1 MESNNA
7 PRVNASLL
15 YGIVADTMPME
26 GRDFTLTVDNS
37 GERAS
42 VSIKALTD
50 IGRAFAPLL
59 ADRLAK
65 PLTAEGV
72 AVYGDGTQTREI
84 VTIRGIQA
92 KVREDA
98 AVARKAKIE
107 SARAYEATKR
117 AALESAAKER
127 AAAQGEKAPES
138 PDERKAK
145 HELDMATEAL
155 RRLTLV
161 DERIEQVRAWVD
173 ERARSAAEKDREQG
187 REWAVDMDAPL
198 TTQFDV
204 NDAKSKLTA
213 KEGLIGRMAEY
224 AVAHDYLGDQAVKVA
239 KQYIVPK
246 K

>member
-1 MESNNA
+1 MEGNNT
-7 PRVNASLL
+7 PTVSASLL

-26 GRDFTLTVDNS
+26 GRDFTLTINNT
-37 GERAS
+37 GGRAA

-72 AVYGDGTQTREI
+72 AVYGDGTQTRE
-84 VTIRGIQA
+84 VLTIRSIQA
-92 KVREDA
+92 KVLEDA
-98 AVARKAKIE
+98 SVARKAKIE
-107 SARAYEATKR
+107 SAKAYEASKR
-117 AALESAAKER
+117 AALESAAKAR
-127 AAAQGEKAPES
+127 IAAHGEKAPES

-145 HELDMATEAL
+145 HELDMATDTVK
-155 RRLTLV
+155 RLTMI
-161 DERIEQVRAWVD
+161 DERIEQARAWVD
-173 ERARSAAEKDREQG
+173 ERAKSAAEKDREQG

-204 NDAKSKLTA
+204 DDAKSKLTA

-224 AVAHDYLGDQAVKVA
+224 AVARDYYGDKAVDIA
-239 KQYIVPK
+239 KQYIIQK